1 MCVHYQ
7 CDMCIV
13 CSLFCVELIFAK
25 GEKNT
30 LAGKKKEGERTMDA
44 F

>member
-1 MCVHYQ
+1 MASSLLWGFYKMQ
-7 CDMCIV
+7 RYLLTNTYKIV
-13 CSLFCVELIFAK
+13 K
-25 GEKNT
+25 KNT

>member
-1 MCVHYQ
+1 VIKDELNCGG
-7 CDMCIV
+7 
-13 CSLFCVELIFAK
+13 LFSEK
-25 GEKNT
+25 DKKNT

>member
-1 MCVHYQ
+1 VINDETKIADNCREMV
-7 CDMCIV
+7 
-13 CSLFCVELIFAK
+13 K
-25 GEKNT
+25 KNT